1 MKLKLNQR
9 LTPFSLKNT
18 LQCGQ
23 LFRWEKRG
31 GWWYG
36 IVERKAFKVRQKG
49 GVLEFEG
56 VDCEFVRSYFRLD
69 DNLPQIISAINRDHL
84 TKQAI
89 QAFFGLRIARQ
100 TPWECLISYIC
111 ATYKNI
117 PAIKNMIFELS
128 KRFGEKIVFENC
140 DFYTFPEPAT
150 IANATLN
157 ELRKCKL
164 GFRAKRVRETAK
176 MVDSN
181 KVDFETLKKIDYET
195 AKSKLLQLPG
205 VGNKVADCVLLFS
218 LEKLEAFPVDV
229 WMKRIVQEYY
239 TDYFDASFVK
249 RISAKSLSS
258 KDYNRINSF
267 ARDYFGK
274 YAGYAQEY
282 LFHFVRSKHGH

>member
-9 LTPFSLKNT
+9 LTPFGLENT
-18 LQCGQ
+18 LHCGQ

-49 GVLEFEG
+49 DVLEFEG
-56 VDCEFVRSYFRLD
+56 VDVDFVRSYFRLD
-69 DNLPQIISAINRDHL
+69 DNLPQIISAISRDSL
-84 TKQAI
+84 TKQAV
-89 QAFFGLRIARQ
+89 QTFFGLRIARQ

-117 PAIKNMIFELS
+117 PSIQNMISELS
-128 KRFGEKIVFENC
+128 KRFGENIVFENC
-140 DFYTFPEPAT
+140 GFYAFPEPAA
-150 IANATLN
+150 IANATLD

-164 GFRAKRVRETAK
+164 GFRAKRVRETARI
-176 MVDSN
+176 VDCGE
-181 KVDFETLKKIDYET
+181 VDFETLKKIDYET
-195 AKSKLLQLPG
+195 AKSKLLRLPG

-229 WMKRIVQEYY
+229 WMKRIVREYY
-239 TDYFDASFVK
+239 ADYFDASFIK

-258 KDYNRINSF
+258 KDYNRISSF
-267 ARDYFGK
+267 ARDCFGK

-282 LFHFVRSKHGH
+282 LFHFVRSKEV